1 MAGSRFVCR
10 PFFPRAN
17 LNYCQRPRYTV
28 MKSESWGEA
37 VLPVIIVVY
46 LISYLVQTYDLPFQT
61 ILYPFLLV
69 GLLVALLLIFAL
81 QQMLAARKSVSPEVI
96 KPSLGKTPSD
106 HVSRGLKII
115 YNQRRAFGVVILTFL
130 FPHVVAH
137 LGFFFTA
144 SLYLSLLF
152 TLFRTVRPILIIF
165 LAPSI
170 SAVLTWVL
178 LGVVQLNFPRFEYVE
193 LPWYF

>member
-17 LNYCQRPRYTV
+17 LNYCQIPRYTV

-69 GLLVALLLIFAL
+69 GLLVALLVIFSL

-96 KPSLGKTPSD
+96 QPSLGKTPSD
-106 HVSRGLKII
+106 YVSQGLKII

-152 TLFRTVRPILIIF
+152 TLFRTVRPILIII